1 MYRNCA
7 WLSWL
12 SFECFAWGGCRLYE
26 FLSLHVEL
34 ICHTHLWKSIINQH
48 VNYLSNLLI
57 TAHNSRNNC
66 SNNDTHDFVYFD
78 GHHRHHHHHHHHKN
92 NNKNPVN
99 LLLLFFKT
107 IIPMIIFPTINS
119 KTNVFH
125 TFSYKQ
131 FAPQAAANTVKRPCR
146 QCRHRSHLASLTWPE
161 LSHQVAFKPHK
172 ISLQGEGCNLY
183 PWHVLTVINL

>member
-1 MYRNCA
+1 MTIFWMLCPRGLPFVRVSILA
-7 WLSWL
+7 RGAHLPHP
-12 SFECFAWGGCRLYE
+12 
-26 FLSLHVEL
+26 SLK
-34 ICHTHLWKSIINQH
+34 IYNQSTYQL
-48 VNYLSNLLI
+48 YLSNLLI

-78 GHHRHHHHHHHHKN
+78 GHHRHHHHN
-92 NNKNPVN
+92 NNNKKNPVN

-107 IIPMIIFPTINS
+107 IIPMIIFPTTNS

-131 FAPQAAANTVKRPCR
+131 FAQQAAANTVKRPCR

-161 LSHQVAFKPHK
+161 LSHQVAFKPQKKKNTKSHCK
-172 ISLQGEGCNLY
+172 
-183 PWHVLTVINL
+183 VKDVIYTHDMFWQ